1 MKKIVTLAL
10 AATAAFAAFPVQAQP
25 NAAEEGFVAFV
36 SYSDLNLASAA
47 GARTLEN
54 RIEAAADRICGFT
67 KAPGLVEA
75 LRVQS
80 CRDDVLN
87 SARPQVSR
95 AVAMKDD
102 GRVALASR

>member
-1 MKKIVTLAL
+1 MKKFVTLAV
-10 AATAAFAAFPVQAQP
+10 AAIAVFAALPAQAQTQ
-25 NAAEEGFVAFV
+25 AAEESFVAFV
-36 SYSDLNLASAA
+36 PYGDLNLASAA

-67 KAPGLVEA
+67 QAPGLAEA

-87 SARPQVSR
+87 SARPQVGR